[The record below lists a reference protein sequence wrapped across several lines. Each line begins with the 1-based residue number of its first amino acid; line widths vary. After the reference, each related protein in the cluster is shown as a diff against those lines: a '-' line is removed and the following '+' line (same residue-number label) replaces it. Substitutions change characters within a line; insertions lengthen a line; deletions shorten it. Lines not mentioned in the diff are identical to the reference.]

1 MPTFGRQSVTVRKE
15 AKSGSV
21 SGPSPRYLG
30 PVRTHRGGMTQP
42 TVTPYKQLRRPLDDR
57 IAAGVCSGVGRYL
70 GVDPVLIRV
79 AFVVLA
85 VLPGGAALLAYPV
98 MWFLM
103 PEEEPLWRDP
113 AVPAD
118 HDALW
123 RDPAVPAD

>member
-42 TVTPYKQLRRPLDDR
+42 TVAPYKQLRRPLDDR
-57 IAAGVCSGVGRYL
+57 IVAGVRGGVGRYF

-79 AFVVLA
+79 AFAVAIVLTW
-85 VLPGGAALLAYPV
+85 GTAALAYPI

-103 PEEEPLWRDP
+103 PEEPRP
-113 AVPAD
+113 AGPA
-118 HDALW
+118 
-123 RDPAVPAD
+123 